1 MREEDILKGD
11 LQLKDETQ
19 LVNDEKEEDKT
30 TDDSPKYNL
39 ETAFLKVIPTL
50 EEKFDKAMNDAGGVI
65 PIKLADILHDLNE
78 FESKLDEPRKCRKMT
93 NKFRSIQIPATTPE
107 YMIYHW
113 TFTYHYATLKYEY
126 QDIGRRSPIIDAKFK
141 LVYAKMVKTLISVIS
156 IDLTRCR
163 GFNSLDGKRTKRYA
177 YSLIKTAK
185 SYLCVMSGTLHIS
198 DIFKCSG
205 KINPIHLLLNNS
217 RYCCRC
223 AGYVYNNEVLDILV
237 FAGKME

>member
-1 MREEDILKGD
+1 MREKVIIKGD
-11 LQLKDETQ
+11 SQLNN
-19 LVNDEKEEDKT
+19 VEKEEEKT

-65 PIKLADILHDLNE
+65 PLKLVDILHDLNE

-93 NKFRSIQIPATTPE
+93 NEFRGIQIPATTPE

-156 IDLTRCR
+156 IELTR
-163 GFNSLDGKRTKRYA
+163 GFNRFNRKRTKK
-177 YSLIKTAK
+177 YSDALIKTAK

-205 KINPIHLLLNNS
+205 KIDPIHLLLNNS
-217 RYCCRC
+217 RSCCRC
-223 AGYVYNNEVLDILV
+223 VGYVYNNEVLDILV
-237 FAGKME
+237 FSGKME